1 MIYRERRLGYRLGE
15 EKPYRRAKAR
25 KYVSTDVGMAEEQY
39 DPNRILMHRA
49 YFLKEARKIILVFP
63 SSKKYIEMPTQGG
76 FCDAL
81 AKMTIPGL
89 CSRPLT

>member
-39 DPNRILMHRA
+39 DPNGILMHRA
-49 YFLKEARKIILVFP
+49 YFLKEAQKIILVFP
-63 SSKKYIEMPTQGG
+63 SPKKYIGMPAQGG
-76 FCDAL
+76 FYDAL
-81 AKMTIPGL
+81 AKMTIPGV
-89 CSRPLT
+89 CGRPVS